1 MVHLSVT
8 PEVSV
13 ADSPVKIYASGL
25 APAQLVTLHAS
36 LTDERGV
43 KFAARAFYQANQ
55 NGEVDVAEA
64 SALGGNYTGV
74 WSMGLFYTLKAEKM
88 FHRLLKRDV
97 TGSPFYVQIS
107 LFNSTVITPLPTDE
121 PLATC
126 TVERWYTAPGVERIP
141 IKSGRVR
148 GALFLPPGPGPFPGL
163 IDLFGGA
170 GGLIEFR
177 AGLLASKGF
186 AVLALAYFAYDD
198 LPQTL
203 EVIDLE
209 YFEEAT
215 RLLLKNPKV
224 RGPGLGIIG
233 LSKGGEIALAMST
246 FLKEVVASV
255 CIKMSGT
262 PLHFHDV
269 SIPGASY
276 PYEKILI
283 NEMGLIYVF
292 DCLRH
297 PLDETFEGSTI
308 PVEKAQGHI
317 LFVVRGPRAGVIG
330 LSKGAEIALAMGTFL
345 EEIAA
350 AVCINGA
357 TSMNG
362 APLHFRD
369 INIPAVPYLA
379 ETILIN
385 EIGLMSSF
393 NVMGDPLDSVHEVSA
408 IPVEKAQGHILFVV
422 GEADQGLNSKMFA
435 EVALGHAKKCGRTNC
450 RLLSYPK
457 AGHMIEPPGSPICF
471 VSTIRGTTIPSIW
484 GGEMK
489 SHAKAEEHFWTE
501 VLNFFQ
507 LHLSPA
513 GNL

>member
-1 MVHLSVT
+1 MFLVNCKSIKLGIAYGKMISHRYPQKLDAMVHLSVT
-8 PEVSV
+8 PEVSL

-25 APAQLVTLHAS
+25 APSQLVTLYAS
-36 LTDERGV
+36 LTDERGI

-55 NGEVDVAEA
+55 NGEVDVAQV

-74 WSMGLFYTLKAEKM
+74 WPMGLFYTLKAEKM

-107 LFNSTVITPLPTDE
+107 LFDSTVMLPIHE

-126 TVERWYTAPGVERIP
+126 TVERWYAAPGVERIP

-186 AVLALAYFAYDD
+186 AVLALAFFGYDD

-209 YFEEAT
+209 YFEEAS

-224 RGPGLGIIG
+224 KGP
-233 LSKGGEIALAMST
+233 
-246 FLKEVVASV
+246 
-255 CIKMSGT
+255 
-262 PLHFHDV
+262 
-269 SIPGASY
+269 
-276 PYEKILI
+276 KI
-283 NEMGLIYVF
+283 
-292 DCLRH
+292 
-297 PLDETFEGSTI
+297 
-308 PVEKAQGHI
+308 
-317 LFVVRGPRAGVIG
+317 GVIG
-330 LSKGAEIALAMGTFL
+330 LSKGAEVALAMGTFL

-369 INIPAVPYLA
+369 INIPAVPYSA
-379 ETILIN
+379 DAILIN
-385 EIGLMSSF
+385 EVGLMSSV

-408 IPVEKAQGHILFVV
+408 IPVEKAQGHILLVV
-422 GEADQGLNSKMFA
+422 GEADQSLNSKMFA
-435 EVALGHAKKCGRTNC
+435 EVALGRAKKYGRTNC
-450 RLLSYPK
+450 ILLPYPG

-471 VSTIRGTTIPSIW
+471 ISSIRGSPIPTVW

-489 SHAKAEEHFWTE
+489 PHAKAEEHFWKE
-501 VLNFFQ
+501 VLKFFE
-507 LHLSPA
+507 LHLGPA
-513 GNL
+513 GKW

>member
-8 PEVSV
+8 PEVSL

-43 KFAARAFYQANQ
+43 KYTARAFYQANQ

-107 LFNSTVITPLPTDE
+107 LFNSTVIVPLPTHE
-121 PLATC
+121 PLATS
-126 TVERWYTAPGVERIP
+126 TVERWYAAPGVERIP

-148 GALFLPPGPGPFPGL
+148 GALFLPPDSGPFPGL

-203 EVIDLE
+203 EVVDLE
-209 YFEEAT
+209 YFEEAC

-233 LSKGGEIALAMST
+233 LSKGAEIALAMST

-255 CIKMSGT
+255 CINGPTILST

-276 PYEKILI
+276 SSEKLLI
-283 NEMGLIYVF
+283 NEMELATIYYY
-292 DCLRH
+292 LGH
-297 PLDETFEGSTI
+297 PLDEKYEVSTI
-308 PVEKAQGHI
+308 PVEKAQGH
-317 LFVVRGPRAGVIG
+317 V
-330 LSKGAEIALAMGTFL
+330 
-345 EEIAA
+345 
-350 AVCINGA
+350 
-357 TSMNG
+357 
-362 APLHFRD
+362 
-369 INIPAVPYLA
+369 
-379 ETILIN
+379 
-385 EIGLMSSF
+385 
-393 NVMGDPLDSVHEVSA
+393 
-408 IPVEKAQGHILFVV
+408 LFVV
-422 GEADQGLNSKMFA
+422 GEADQSFNSRVFA
-435 EVALGHAKKCGRTNC
+435 EAALAREKKHGKNHCS
-450 RLLSYPK
+450 LLFYPG
-457 AGHMIEPPGSPICF
+457 AGHLIEPPGSPVCF
-471 VSTIRGTTIPSIW
+471 AYPLRFSPLPIQW
-484 GGEMK
+484 GGEVK
-489 SHAKAEEHFWTE
+489 PHAKAQEHSWNE
-501 VLNFFQ
+501 ILNFLKF
-507 LHLSPA
+507 HLGPLQNS
-513 GNL
+513 NL

>member
-8 PEVSV
+8 PEVSL
-13 ADSPVKIYASGL
+13 ADLPVKIYASGL
-25 APAQLVTLHAS
+25 APSQLVTLHAS
-36 LTDERGV
+36 LTDEKGM
-43 KFAARAFYQANQ
+43 KFVARAFYQANQ
-55 NGEVDVAEA
+55 NGEVDVAQA

-74 WSMGLFYTLKAEKM
+74 WPMGLFYTLKAEKM

-107 LFNSTVITPLPTDE
+107 LFDSTVIVPLPMHE

-126 TVERWYTAPGVERIP
+126 TVERWYAAPGVERIS
-141 IKSGRVR
+141 IKCGRVR

-186 AVLALAYFAYDD
+186 AVLALAFFAYDD

-209 YFEEAT
+209 YFEEAS

-224 RGPGLGIIG
+224 KGP
-233 LSKGGEIALAMST
+233 
-246 FLKEVVASV
+246 
-255 CIKMSGT
+255 
-262 PLHFHDV
+262 
-269 SIPGASY
+269 
-276 PYEKILI
+276 KI
-283 NEMGLIYVF
+283 
-292 DCLRH
+292 
-297 PLDETFEGSTI
+297 
-308 PVEKAQGHI
+308 
-317 LFVVRGPRAGVIG
+317 GVIG
-330 LSKGAEIALAMGTFL
+330 LSKGAEVALAMGTFL

-369 INIPAVPYLA
+369 INIPAVPYSA
-379 ETILIN
+379 EAILIN
-385 EIGLMSSF
+385 EMELMSSF
-393 NVMGDPLDSVHEVSA
+393 SVMGDPLDSVHEVSA
-408 IPVEKAQGHILFVV
+408 IPVEKAQGHILLVV
-422 GEADQGLNSKMFA
+422 GEADQSLNSRKFA
-435 EVALGHAKKCGRTNC
+435 EMSLGRAKKFGRTNYS
-450 RLLSYPK
+450 LLPYPG

-471 VSTIRGTTIPSIW
+471 ISSIRGSPIPTIW

-489 SHAKAEEHFWTE
+489 PHAKAEEHSWKE
-501 VLNFFQ
+501 ILKFFE
-507 LHLSPA
+507 LHLGPA
-513 GNL
+513 RKL

>member
-1 MVHLSVT
+1 MIRSLTFPRYSQELAAMVHLSVT
-8 PEVSV
+8 PEVSL
-13 ADSPVKIYASGL
+13 ADSPVKICASGL

-43 KFAARAFYQANQ
+43 KYTARAFYRANQ

-107 LFNSTVITPLPTDE
+107 LFNSTVIVPLPTHE
-121 PLATC
+121 PLATS

-148 GALFLPPGPGPFPGL
+148 GALFLPPGSGPFPGL

-186 AVLALAYFAYDD
+186 AVLALAFFAYDD

-203 EVIDLE
+203 EVVDLE
-209 YFEEAT
+209 YFEEAC

-233 LSKGGEIALAMST
+233 LSKGAEIALAMST

-255 CIKMSGT
+255 CINGPTILST

-276 PYEKILI
+276 PGEKIRI
-283 NEMGLIYVF
+283 NEMGLASVYY
-292 DCLRH
+292 CLGH
-297 PLDETFEGSTI
+297 PLDE
-308 PVEKAQGHI
+308 K
-317 LFVVRGPRAGVIG
+317 
-330 LSKGAEIALAMGTFL
+330 
-345 EEIAA
+345 
-350 AVCINGA
+350 
-357 TSMNG
+357 
-362 APLHFRD
+362 
-369 INIPAVPYLA
+369 Y
-379 ETILIN
+379 
-385 EIGLMSSF
+385 
-393 NVMGDPLDSVHEVSA
+393 EVST

-422 GEADQGLNSKMFA
+422 GEADQSFNSRVFA
-435 EVALGHAKKCGRTNC
+435 EAAVARAKKHGKNHCS
-450 RLLSYPK
+450 LLLYPG
-457 AGHMIEPPGSPICF
+457 AGHLIEPPGSPVCF
-471 VSTIRGTTIPSIW
+471 AYPIQFFPLPIQW
-484 GGEMK
+484 GGEVK
-489 SHAKAEEHFWTE
+489 PHAKAQEHSWNE
-501 VLNFFQ
+501 ILNFFKF
-507 LHLSPA
+507 HLGPLQNSS
-513 GNL
+513 L

>member
-1 MVHLSVT
+1 MISHRYSHKLAAMVHLSVT
-8 PEVSV
+8 PEVSL
-13 ADSPVKIYASGL
+13 ADLPVKIYASDL
-25 APAQLVTLHAS
+25 APSQLVTLYAS

-43 KFAARAFYQANQ
+43 KFVARAFYQANQ
-55 NGEVDVAEA
+55 NGEVDVAQA

-74 WSMGLFYTLKAEKM
+74 WPMGLFYTLKAEKM

-107 LFNSTVITPLPTDE
+107 LFNSAVVVPLPTHE

-126 TVERWYTAPGVERIP
+126 TVERWYAAPGVERIP
-141 IKSGRVR
+141 IKSGKVR

-186 AVLALAYFAYDD
+186 AVLALAFFAYDD

-209 YFEEAT
+209 YFEEAS

-224 RGPGLGIIG
+224 KGP
-233 LSKGGEIALAMST
+233 
-246 FLKEVVASV
+246 
-255 CIKMSGT
+255 
-262 PLHFHDV
+262 
-269 SIPGASY
+269 
-276 PYEKILI
+276 KI
-283 NEMGLIYVF
+283 
-292 DCLRH
+292 
-297 PLDETFEGSTI
+297 
-308 PVEKAQGHI
+308 
-317 LFVVRGPRAGVIG
+317 GVIG

-369 INIPAVPYLA
+369 INIPAVPYSTEA
-379 ETILIN
+379 ILIN
-385 EIGLMSSF
+385 EIGLLSSF

-408 IPVEKAQGHILFVV
+408 IPVEKAQGHILLVV
-422 GEADQGLNSKMFA
+422 GEADQSLNSKMFA
-435 EVALGHAKKCGRTNC
+435 EMALGRAKKFGRTNC
-450 RLLSYPK
+450 SLLHYPG
-457 AGHMIEPPGSPICF
+457 AGHMIEPPGSPTCF
-471 VSTIRGTTIPSIW
+471 LSFLRVSPMPTIW
-484 GGEMK
+484 GGESK
-489 SHAKAEEHFWTE
+489 PHAKAEEHFWKE
-501 VLNFFQ
+501 ALKFFE
-507 LHLSPA
+507 LHLGPA
-513 GNL
+513 GKLCYEKNVQIS

>member
-8 PEVSV
+8 PEVSL
-13 ADSPVKIYASGL
+13 ADSPVKICASGL

-43 KFAARAFYQANQ
+43 KYTARAFYQANQ

-107 LFNSTVITPLPTDE
+107 LFNSTVIVPLPTHE
-121 PLATC
+121 PLATS

-141 IKSGRVR
+141 IKSGWVR
-148 GALFLPPGPGPFPGL
+148 GALFLPPGSGPFPGL

-203 EVIDLE
+203 EVVDLE
-209 YFEEAT
+209 YFEEACK
-215 RLLLKNPKV
+215 LLLKNPKV

-233 LSKGGEIALAMST
+233 LSKEAEIALAMST

-255 CIKMSGT
+255 CINGPTILST

-276 PYEKILI
+276 PSEKILI
-283 NEMGLIYVF
+283 NEMGLATIF
-292 DCLRH
+292 DCVGH
-297 PLDETFEGSTI
+297 PLDE
-308 PVEKAQGHI
+308 K
-317 LFVVRGPRAGVIG
+317 
-330 LSKGAEIALAMGTFL
+330 
-345 EEIAA
+345 
-350 AVCINGA
+350 
-357 TSMNG
+357 
-362 APLHFRD
+362 
-369 INIPAVPYLA
+369 Y
-379 ETILIN
+379 
-385 EIGLMSSF
+385 
-393 NVMGDPLDSVHEVSA
+393 EVST

-422 GEADQGLNSKMFA
+422 GEADQSFNSRAFA
-435 EVALGHAKKCGRTNC
+435 EAALA
-450 RLLSYPK
+450 
-457 AGHMIEPPGSPICF
+457 
-471 VSTIRGTTIPSIW
+471 
-484 GGEMK
+484 
-489 SHAKAEEHFWTE
+489 
-501 VLNFFQ
+501 
-507 LHLSPA
+507 
-513 GNL
+513 

>member
-8 PEVSV
+8 PEVSL

-43 KFAARAFYQANQ
+43 KYTARAFYQANQ

-107 LFNSTVITPLPTDE
+107 LFNSTVIVPLPTHE
-121 PLATC
+121 PLATS
-126 TVERWYTAPGVERIP
+126 TVERWYAAPGVERIP

-148 GALFLPPGPGPFPGL
+148 GALFLPPGSGPFPGL

-186 AVLALAYFAYDD
+186 AVLALAFFAYDD

-203 EVIDLE
+203 EVVDLE
-209 YFEEAT
+209 YFEEAC
-215 RLLLKNPKV
+215 RLLLKNPK
-224 RGPGLGIIG
+224 
-233 LSKGGEIALAMST
+233 
-246 FLKEVVASV
+246 
-255 CIKMSGT
+255 
-262 PLHFHDV
+262 
-269 SIPGASY
+269 
-276 PYEKILI
+276 
-283 NEMGLIYVF
+283 
-292 DCLRH
+292 
-297 PLDETFEGSTI
+297 
-308 PVEKAQGHI
+308 
-317 LFVVRGPRAGVIG
+317 VRGPRAGVIG

-369 INIPAVPYLA
+369 INIPAVPYSA
-379 ETILIN
+379 EAVLIN

-393 NVMGDPLDSVHEVSA
+393 NVMGDPLDSVHEVST
-408 IPVEKAQGHILFVV
+408 IPVEKAQGHILLVV
-422 GEADQGLNSKMFA
+422 GEADQGVNSKMFA
-435 EVALGHAKKCGRTNC
+435 EAALSRAKKYGKTNC

-457 AGHMIEPPGSPICF
+457 AGHMIEPPGSPTCF
-471 VSTIRGTTIPSIW
+471 ISSIRGSPISTIW

-489 SHAKAEEHFWTE
+489 SHAKAEEHFWKE
-501 VLNFFQ
+501 VLKFFE

-513 GNL
+513 KKEVQVA